1 MLGVESAITGLKG
14 PGAAMSPSEPAA
26 TETASTETTA
36 SEVSHETPASEPEKP
51 AAKPAEGDAS
61 AANAVEAP
69 YQPNFKFKHGGK
81 EHEFEDWAKPFVKD
95 AATEA
100 KLREMHQKAYGLDY
114 LKTDKQNLKT
124 ELTDVKT
131 KFEQTEKAIETIGS
145 FAKNKDW
152 DSFFEALSIPKE
164 EILRYA
170 VEVARREQDPQQK
183 AQWESARQAQI
194 AARNYEQQYSSLQQQ
209 QQQFQVEQRTVQLR
223 NELSKPENSQII
235 ETYNAGME
243 NPSAFEEFVI
253 RIGQQHAVQGRD
265 IPVAEAVQ
273 EAVRHLKAVNPS
285 LGFSPEQTQ
294 ATPANRVVQPSGKPV
309 IPNIKGRG
317 TSAVKSTVRS
327 IDDIRAL
334 AKEFDAR

>member
-1 MLGVESAITGLKG
+1 MLGVESAITGSKG
-14 PGAAMSPSEPAA
+14 PGAAMSAPEPAV

-36 SEVSHETPASEPEKP
+36 PEVSHETPAGEPDKP
-51 AAKPAEGDAS
+51 APKAAAGDV
-61 AANAVEAP
+61 AVQPQDAAP

-131 KFEQTEKAIETIGS
+131 KFEETEKAIETIGS

-152 DSFFEALSIPKE
+152 DSFFEALSIPKD

-194 AARNYEQQYSSLQQQ
+194 AARNYEQQYSILQQQ
-209 QQQFQVEQRTVQLR
+209 QQLFQVEQRMVQLKS
-223 NELSKPENSQII
+223 ELSKPGNSQII

-285 LGFSPEQTQ
+285 LGYSPEQTQ

-334 AKEFDAR
+334 AKEFESR